1 MDHSGPY
8 WTAPALRVWQQG
20 QLRWYGAMTL
30 GGTGGCILDI
40 EGGTGLD
47 GKPPQGSV
55 MLPTQR
61 IICLLPVDA
70 GPDGRCPGENLP

>member
-1 MDHSGPY
+1 MDWGGLEH
-8 WTAPALRVWQQG
+8 QG
-20 QLRWYGAMTL
+20 QLRWYGAGTL

-61 IICLLPVDA
+61 IVCLLPTDV